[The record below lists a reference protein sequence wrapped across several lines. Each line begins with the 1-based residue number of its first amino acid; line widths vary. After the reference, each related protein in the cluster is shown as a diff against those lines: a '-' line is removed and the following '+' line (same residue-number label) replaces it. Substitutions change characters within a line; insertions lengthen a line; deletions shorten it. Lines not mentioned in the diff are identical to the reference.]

1 MPTNMTLRDDLFE
14 WLTSQDPWQQDLA
27 KRLAGRPQLIAA
39 EYDEALQVL
48 KAAYRAL
55 GEDETAPEPRRFAL
69 DDLPAHETSG
79 GAPRLVAFGRL
90 RGVGAVSHEHELRF
104 ALDGLTV
111 IYGQNA
117 AGKTTYV
124 RALKRVCRTVDREA
138 EVRGNV
144 FATPPTPALSP
155 TANVEFVV
163 SGESRAQRLSLEDP
177 PDIGL
182 DAISVFDARCA
193 ELYMDSQNAIAYVP
207 SALLLLA
214 RLAATQD
221 QMRGDLQRESQRL
234 SQRAPTFSEFSAP
247 SAVKTF
253 LDGLSAT
260 TNTDDAQRLA
270 SLSDE
275 DKRRLTELRA
285 VLASAAAR
293 SVRADADA
301 SHQDAVQAR
310 ALAEQLR
317 GLSASLAPSS
327 VEALRGRAS
336 EAASAK
342 EAVELASREFAG
354 LPVSGVGSD
363 PWRRLWQ
370 AAREFSEQCGAAF
383 PPGADVHCPLCLQE
397 LSAEAADR
405 LAHFEQHVRSAV
417 GEQARRTRQ
426 ALDVALEPLDER
438 HVDACRTPFL
448 TGLAER
454 EAELHGELQQF
465 LDAVRDRM
473 RALREDPAGAE
484 VTPIT
489 LDAATRLD
497 AWAAAREAHAQ
508 TLTTAE
514 DPERQCELR
523 QELAEME
530 ARETLGGRLD
540 DVTAWIRTLRRVA
553 ALRRAHSALA
563 TNRITMKQ
571 RELSEAVVTGTLDAK
586 LKEELRNL
594 RCEHLPVDLH
604 PHTAVGETQVG
615 LRLAGA
621 HGSPHVSDIASEGE
635 QRALSLSFF
644 LAEVATSEDDGGIV
658 VDDPVSSLDD
668 ERRAYIAERLVEE
681 AQRRQVIVLTHDL
694 PFMLDLIEQAEN
706 ADLQPTVQGVW
717 RLGSEV
723 GRVDDHPPFKAM
735 KLRQRVGVLD
745 QRVAQWDNQPP
756 PADFDEAWRR
766 VSGFYSDLR
775 VTWERAVEE
784 RLFRGVVQRFQ
795 REVKTLALD
804 SVVVTPELVAAINQ
818 GMTRCSQFVHDE
830 PPGARV
836 ALPGRTELAA
846 DLARLQEFERQTRP

>member
-1 MPTNMTLRDDLFE
+1 MTLRDDLFE
-14 WLTSQDPWQQDLA
+14 WLSSQDLWQQDLA
-27 KRLAGRPQLIAA
+27 RRLAGQPQLIAA
-39 EYDEALQVL
+39 EYDDALQVV
-48 KAAYRAL
+48 KAAFGAL
-55 GEDETAPEPRRFAL
+55 GEGETVPEPRQFSL
-69 DDLPAHETSG
+69 DDLPTHETSQ

-104 ALDGLTV
+104 AREGLTV
-111 IYGQNA
+111 VYGQNA

-144 FATPPTPALSP
+144 FATPPTPAVSP
-155 TANVEFVV
+155 TANIEFVV
-163 SGESRAQRLSLEDP
+163 SGEAHAQQLSLADP

-193 ELYMDSQNAIAYVP
+193 ELYMDSQNAIGYVP
-207 SALLLLA
+207 SALMLLA

-221 QMRGDLQRESQRL
+221 QMRGDLQREAHRFSQ
-234 SQRAPTFSEFSAP
+234 QAPTFPEFSAP
-247 SAVKTF
+247 TAVKTF

-260 TNTDDAQRLA
+260 TDPEEAQRLS
-270 SLSDE
+270 SLSE
-275 DKRRLTELRA
+275 EEQRRLMELRA

-293 SVRADADA
+293 SVRADAEA

-317 GLSASLAPSS
+317 HLGAGLAPLA
-327 VEALRGRAS
+327 VEALRRRAS
-336 EAASAK
+336 EAASAE

-354 LPVSGVGSD
+354 LPISGVGSN
-363 PWRRLWQ
+363 PWRQLWQ
-370 AAREFSEQCGAAF
+370 AAREFSEQSGAAF
-383 PPGADVHCPLCLQE
+383 PPGAGVHCPLCLQE
-397 LSAEAADR
+397 LNAEAGDR

-426 ALDVALEPLDER
+426 ALDSALEPLDER
-438 HVDACRTPFL
+438 HVDACHTPFS

-454 EAELHGELQQF
+454 EAELHDTIQRF
-465 LDAVRDRM
+465 LEAIGGRM

-484 VTPIT
+484 ITPVT
-489 LDAATRLD
+489 LDPATELD
-497 AWAAAREAHAQ
+497 AWASAREAHAQ

-514 DPERQCELR
+514 DPERQRELR
-523 QELAEME
+523 AELAETE
-530 ARETLGGRLD
+530 AREKLGGRID
-540 DVTAWIRTLRRVA
+540 DVTAWIGTLRRVA

-571 RELSEAVVTGTLDAK
+571 RELSETVVTGTLDAK

-604 PHTAVGETQVG
+604 PQTAVGETQVG

-694 PFMLDLIEQAEN
+694 PFMLDLIEQAEK
-706 ADLQPTVQGVW
+706 ADIQPTVQGVW

-756 PADFDEAWRR
+756 PADFDDAWRR
-766 VSGFYSDLR
+766 VSGFYADLR

-804 SVVVTPELVAAINQ
+804 DVVVTPALVAIINQ

-830 PPGARV
+830 PPAART
-836 ALPGRTELAA
+836 ALPGRTELAS
-846 DLARLQEFERQTRP
+846 DLAQLQEFERQTRL

>member
-1 MPTNMTLRDDLFE
+1 MPLRDDLFE
-14 WLTSQDPWQQDLA
+14 WLASQELWQQGMA
-27 KRLAGRPQLIAA
+27 KRLAGRPQLAPT
-39 EYDEALQVL
+39 EYDEALRVV
-48 KAAYRAL
+48 KAAFAAL
-55 GEDETAPEPRRFAL
+55 AHGETAPEPLQLAL
-69 DDLPAHETSG
+69 DDLPAHEASA

-104 ALDGLTV
+104 APEGLTV

-124 RALKRVCRTVDREA
+124 RALKRVCRTVDCEA

-144 FATPPTPALSP
+144 FATPSTPAVSP

-163 SGESRAQRLSLEDP
+163 AGESRAQQLSLADP

-221 QMRGDLQRESQRL
+221 QMRTDLQAEVAAL
-234 SQRAPTFSEFSAP
+234 SQQAPTFPEFSAP

-260 TNTDDAQRLA
+260 TDADAAQRLA

-275 DKRRLTELRA
+275 DQIRLTELRA
-285 VLASAAAR
+285 VVASAAAR

-317 GLSASLAPSS
+317 RLSASLEPSAL
-327 VEALRGRAS
+327 EALRGRAS
-336 EAASAK
+336 EAVSAE

-370 AAREFSEQCGAAF
+370 AAREFSEQSGAAF

-405 LAHFEQHVRSAV
+405 LAHFEHHVHSTV

-426 ALDVALEPLDER
+426 SLDLALEPLDDR
-438 HVDACRTPFL
+438 HVEACRTPFL

-454 EAELHGELQQF
+454 EAELHGGLQRF
-465 LDAVRDRM
+465 LEAVRERM

-484 VTPIT
+484 VTPVA
-489 LDAATRLD
+489 LDASTTLD

-514 DPERQCELR
+514 DPERQRELR
-523 QELAEME
+523 QELAELD

-540 DVTAWIRTLRRVA
+540 DVTTWIGTLRRVA
-553 ALRRAHSALA
+553 AHRRAHSALA

-586 LKEELRNL
+586 LKEEMRQL

-644 LAEVATSEDDGGIV
+644 FAEVATSEDDGGIV

-694 PFMLDLIEQAEN
+694 PFMLDLIEQAEESGIP
-706 ADLQPTVQGVW
+706 PTVQGVW

-723 GRVDDHPPFKAM
+723 GRVDNHPPFKAM
-735 KLRQRVGVLD
+735 KLRPRVGVLD
-745 QRVAQWDNQPP
+745 QRLAQWDSQPP
-756 PADFDEAWRR
+756 PGDFDDAWRR
-766 VSGFYSDLR
+766 VCGFYADLR
-775 VTWERAVEE
+775 VSWERAVEE

-804 SVVVTPELVAAINQ
+804 DVVVTPELVAAINQ

-830 PPGARV
+830 SPA
-836 ALPGRTELAA
+836 ATTSLPGRTELAA
-846 DLARLQEFERQTRP
+846 DLAQLQEFERQTRSPAR